1 MLLKR
6 WITSLV
12 ALPFLILLI
21 WQAGAGLFA
30 WVIAAVSVL
39 GLWEYNR
46 IVFTGHSGTVVA
58 AMSLIGT
65 VCGPAIVYSSYRGSS
80 HGLLLVLALGFMFAG
95 AIAVV
100 GFKDDARVSA
110 TLSRAMTG
118 LVYVPVLLSSLVM
131 IRTSGDGV
139 LWIFLLLA
147 VVFAG
152 DVAAFFVG
160 SRWGRRKL
168 CLAVSPGKTVEGAV
182 GGLVASVAV
191 GAFFKL
197 FFLPKCSWLPALV
210 CFMAVA
216 VVGQVGDLFESVL
229 KRSAGVK
236 DSGTLLPGH
245 GGILDR
251 IDALLFAAP
260 VALLFKEV
268 LLR

>member
-12 ALPFLILLI
+12 ALPLLILFI
-21 WQAGAGLFA
+21 WQGGAGLFA
-30 WVIAAVSVL
+30 WLIAAVSVI

-46 IVFTGHSGTVVA
+46 IAFAGHGGTPVVA
-58 AMSLIGT
+58 ISLIGT
-65 VCGPAIVYSSYRGSS
+65 VCGPAIVYGSYLGSS
-80 HGLLLVLALGFMFAG
+80 HALLLALALGFIFAG
-95 AIAVV
+95 VIAVHR
-100 GFKDDARVSA
+100 FKDDAGVAA
-110 TLSRAMTG
+110 TLSMVMTG
-118 LVYVPVLLSSLVM
+118 LLYVPVLLSSLVM
-131 IRTSGDGV
+131 IRTSADGV

-152 DVAAFFVG
+152 DIAAFFVG

-168 CLAVSPGKTVEGAV
+168 CAAVSPGKTVEGAI
-182 GGLVASVAV
+182 GGLVANVAM
-191 GAFFKL
+191 GALFKL
-197 FFLPKCSWLPALV
+197 FFLPQRFWLPALG
-210 CFMAVA
+210 CFTAVG
-216 VVGQVGDLFESVL
+216 VVGQAGDLFESVL

-260 VALLFKEV
+260 VVLLFKEV